1 MIDETVEEI
10 EDMQTH
16 SSSTVAVK
24 AATALGSIADRDVA
38 TVEEY
43 ERDLERNADA
53 LRRANPSHAT
63 LQNAMLEIVETVQRA
78 DNRTVEDAKSLTRS
92 TITDVVEDIERAKG
106 RAAGNAAQLLEDG
119 ATILTHDYS
128 TTVLEAIELA
138 AEDGRELTVYA
149 TEARPRFL
157 GRRTARRL
165 ASVEGVETHLITDG
179 AAGHYLPEC
188 DRVLTGMTCIVD
200 KTLYNRVGTLP
211 LAATAETVG
220 TPLTVVGA
228 ESKVVHGGFVFENE
242 YRAASEV
249 MREPADGFA
258 VQNPGYDATPLSLVD
273 SVVTDE
279 GHGKL

>member
-24 AATALGSIADRDVA
+24 AATALESITDREVA
-38 TVEEY
+38 TIEEF
-43 ERDLERNADA
+43 ERDLERNAGA

-63 LQNAMLEIVETVQRA
+63 LQNAMVEIIKTVKRG
-78 DNRTVEDAKSLTRS
+78 DKTTVEDAKALTRS
-92 TITDVVEDIERAKG
+92 TITDVVKDIEQAKG
-106 RAAGNAAQLLEDG
+106 RAARNAATLLEDG
-119 ATILTHDYS
+119 ATVLTHDYS
-128 TTVLEAIELA
+128 TTVIEAIERA
-138 AEDGRELTVYA
+138 AEDGRELVVYT

-165 ASVEGVETHLITDG
+165 APVDGVETHLVTDG

-200 KTLYNRVGTLP
+200 DKLHNRIGTLP

-220 TPLTVVGA
+220 TPLSVVGA
-228 ESKVVHGGFVFENE
+228 ESKIVPSGFVFENE

-249 MREPADGFA
+249 MREPAEGFT
-258 VQNPGYDATPLSLVD
+258 VENPGYDATPLSLVD

-279 GHGKL
+279 GHKEP